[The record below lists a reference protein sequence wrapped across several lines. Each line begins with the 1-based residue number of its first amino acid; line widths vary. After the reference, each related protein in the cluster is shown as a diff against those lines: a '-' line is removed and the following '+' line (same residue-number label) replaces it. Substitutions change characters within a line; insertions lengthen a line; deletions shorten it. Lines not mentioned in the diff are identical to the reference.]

1 MTENQRYPNIL
12 QAIWILILLH
22 ILGVV
27 LFILWYILVRA
38 TGFLL
43 LAHFAVTSLIS
54 LIPYGLILMRGLKR
68 ANTSLREICPLVPV
82 RLSLLFPMAL
92 AIIGIFSLL
101 EIGSW
106 LGYFPSPSEWYPE
119 WYTDFLYNLVV
130 DLNDLVVAPFWF
142 MDVGLVIVGPLT
154 EELLVRGLI
163 LRGFLSRY
171 SVRKAVLASAL
182 LSGLMHLNSGSFI
195 GATVLGILLAWWF
208 IQTRS
213 MLPCFLGHALYGAL
227 EIAYILLSQ
236 LELSQSEIWF
246 HPLLEIW
253 FRFFWGN
260 FVWGNLVGVILTALG
275 VWLLIRQF
283 RKSSDTVSEDVS
295 GDRSDQL

>member
-1 MTENQRYPNIL
+1 MTENYRYPNIL
-12 QAIWILILLH
+12 QAIWILVLLNILSS
-22 ILGVV
+22 V
-27 LFILWYILVRA
+27 LLILWYSFVRV

-43 LAHFAVTSLIS
+43 LVHFAVTSLIG

-68 ANTSLREICPLVPV
+68 ANTSFREICPLVPV
-82 RLSLLFPMAL
+82 RLSLFFPMAL
-92 AIIGIFSLL
+92 TIIGIFSLL

-106 LGYFPSPSEWYPE
+106 LNFFPSPSEWYPE
-119 WYTDFLYNLVV
+119 WYTDFMYNLVV
-130 DLNDLVVAPFWF
+130 APNAHVVAPMWVIAASF
-142 MDVGLVIVGPLT
+142 VIVGPLT

-182 LSGLMHLNSGSFI
+182 LPVLIPFNSLNFI
-195 GATVLGILLAWWF
+195 GLTMLGILLAWWF

-246 HPLLEIW
+246 QPLLEIW

-260 FVWGNLVGVILTALG
+260 FVWGNLIGVILTALG
-275 VWLLIRQF
+275 IWLLVHQF
-283 RKSSDTVSEDVS
+283 RKSSDIVPEDVS

>member
-22 ILGVV
+22 ILSRV
-27 LFILWYILVRA
+27 LLILWYSFARV

-43 LAHFAVTSLIS
+43 LAHPAVMSLI
-54 LIPYGLILMRGLKR
+54 YVVVFGLILMRGLKR
-68 ANTSLREICPLVPV
+68 ANTSFGEICPLVPV

-92 AIIGIFSLL
+92 TIIGTFSLL

-106 LGYFPSPSEWYPE
+106 LDFFPSPSEWYPE

-130 DLNDLVVAPFWF
+130 ATNDLVVYPMWVMGVDF
-142 MDVGLVIVGPLT
+142 VIIGPLT
-154 EELLVRGLI
+154 EELLMRGLI

-171 SVRKAVLASAL
+171 SVRKAILASAL
-182 LSGLMHLNSGSFI
+182 LSGLMHLNSWNLI
-195 GATVLGILLAWWF
+195 GTTILGILLAWWF

-227 EIAYILLSQ
+227 FVYSDSVLGGLV
-236 LELSQSEIWF
+236 EIWP
-246 HPLLEIW
+246 PLLEIW
-253 FRFFWGN
+253 FPLW
-260 FVWGNLVGVILTALG
+260 WNLVGVILTALG
-275 VWLLIRQF
+275 IWLLIRQF
-283 RKSSDTVSEDVS
+283 RKSSDTIPEDVS
-295 GDRSDQL
+295 GDKPDQL

>member
-1 MTENQRYPNIL
+1 MTENYRYPNIL

-22 ILGVV
+22 ILSTV
-27 LFILWYILVRA
+27 LLILWYILVRV

-68 ANTSLREICPLVPV
+68 ANTSFREICPLVPV

-92 AIIGIFSLL
+92 TIVGIFSLL

-106 LGYFPSPSEWYPE
+106 LNFFPSPSEWHPEWYTE

-130 DLNDLVVAPFWF
+130 DLNDLVVAPMWVI
-142 MDVGLVIVGPLT
+142 DVSFVIVAPLT

-227 EIAYILLSQ
+227 FFAYIVLGGLV
-236 LELSQSEIWF
+236 EIW
-246 HPLLEIW
+246 HPPW
-253 FRFFWGN
+253 RYG
-260 FVWGNLVGVILTALG
+260 FVHSLGELCLGNLVGVILTALG
-275 VWLLIRQF
+275 VWLLIHQF
-283 RKSSDTVSEDVS
+283 RKSSDTVPEDVS
-295 GDRSDQL
+295 G

>member
-1 MTENQRYPNIL
+1 MTQNQRYPNIL

-22 ILGVV
+22 ILSRV
-27 LFILWYILVRA
+27 LLILWYILARV

-92 AIIGIFSLL
+92 TIIGIFSLL

-130 DLNDLVVAPFWF
+130 APNAHVVAPMWVIAVSF
-142 MDVGLVIVGPLT
+142 VIVAPLT

-182 LSGLMHLNSGSFI
+182 LSGLMHLNSWNFI
-195 GATVLGILLAWWF
+195 GPIVLGILLAWWF

-246 HPLLEIW
+246 QPLLEIW

-260 FVWGNLVGVILTALG
+260 FVWGNLIGVILTALG
-275 VWLLIRQF
+275 IWLLVHQF
-283 RKSSDTVSEDVS
+283 RKSSDIVPEDVS

>member
-1 MTENQRYPNIL
+1 MTENYRYPNIL

-22 ILGVV
+22 ILSWV
-27 LFILWYILVRA
+27 LPILWYSFARV
-38 TGFLL
+38 TGFSL
-43 LAHFAVTSLIS
+43 LAHPAVTSLIS

-68 ANTSLREICPLVPV
+68 ANTSFREICPLVPV

-92 AIIGIFSLL
+92 TIIGICSLL

-106 LGYFPSPSEWYPE
+106 LNFFPSPSEWYPE
-119 WYTDFLYNLVV
+119 WYTDFIYNLVV
-130 DLNDLVVAPFWF
+130 APDDLVAYPMWVMGVDF
-142 MDVGLVIVGPLT
+142 VIIGPLT
-154 EELLVRGLI
+154 EELLMRGLI

-182 LSGLMHLNSGSFI
+182 LSGLMHLDSWNLI
-195 GATVLGILLAWWF
+195 GTTILGILLAWWF

-213 MLPCFLGHALYGAL
+213 MLPCFLGHVFYGAL
-227 EIAYILLSQ
+227 FFAYIMLGGL
-236 LELSQSEIWF
+236 EIW

-253 FRFFWGN
+253 FRLLWWN
-260 FVWGNLVGVILTALG
+260 LVWWNLVGVILTALG
-275 VWLLIRQF
+275 LWFLIHQF
-283 RKSSDTVSEDVS
+283 RKSSDTVPEDVS

>member
-1 MTENQRYPNIL
+1 MAENQRYPNIL
-12 QAIWILILLH
+12 QAIWILILLN
-22 ILGVV
+22 ILSRV
-27 LFILWYILVRA
+27 LLILWYILWRV

-43 LAHFAVTSLIS
+43 LAHPAVRSLIS

-68 ANTSLREICPLVPV
+68 ANTSFREICPLVPV

-92 AIIGIFSLL
+92 TIIGFSLL

-106 LGYFPSPSEWYPE
+106 LNFFPSPSEWYPE
-119 WYTDFLYNLVV
+119 WYTDFIYNLVV
-130 DLNDLVVAPFWF
+130 ATNDLVVYPMWGIAVSF
-142 MDVGLVIVGPLT
+142 VIVGPLT

-182 LSGLMHLNSGSFI
+182 LSGLVHLNAWNFI
-195 GATVLGILLAWWF
+195 GPTVLGILLAWWF

-213 MLPCFLGHALYGAL
+213 MLPCFLGHVFYGAL
-227 EIAYILLSQ
+227 FFADIVLGG
-236 LELSQSEIWF
+236 
-246 HPLLEIW
+246 LEIW
-253 FRFFWGN
+253 PIW
-260 FVWGNLVGVILTALG
+260 FVHSLWGNLVGVILTALG

-283 RKSSDTVSEDVS
+283 RKSSDTVPEDVS
-295 GDRSDQL
+295 MDRSDQS